1 MVIGMQLRYR
11 YRCYPSP
18 AQQQALA
25 RSFGC
30 ARVVWNDALA
40 LSNKLYGEG
49 QKYPGSSALMALV
62 ITNAKRTPERQWL
75 ADASHSMLQQSVR
88 DLDRAF
94 RNWWGSL
101 TGKHKGKARAPRFKK
116 RSNDQ
121 SIRICGKEFRVTEGG
136 VRFPKVGDLPLVW
149 SRPLPAV
156 PSACTLIKDAAGRYF
171 ASFVVEVEGAN
182 SCAIRPQDG
191 RAVGIDLGLAS
202 LAVTSDGE
210 KVPFSKHFDAARK
223 RLRRLQRSLS
233 RRDSACTRTNKV
245 TGRKQTGSH
254 RYHRRQLEI
263 AKLHARVADQRTN
276 GLHQLTSRLVR
287 DYDFLAIEDLNVSA
301 MLKAPKPVLD
311 ETMQRWLPNGR
322 ASKRSLARGI
332 SDAGWATFRTMLEQ
346 KALHSGKRVVA
357 VNPAYTS
364 QRCNQCGHT
373 EKANR
378 PKQDTFRCQSCG
390 HTEHADIN
398 AARNILADGLA
409 VVARGAQAPVQL
421 SGRGASY
428 KSLLARG
435 RGVVGESSE
444 ASTPLKEKAHA
455 A

>member
-1 MVIGMQLRYR
+1 MKQRYR

-40 LSNKLYGEG
+40 LSNKLHAEG
-49 QKYPGSSALMALV
+49 QKYPGGSALMTLV
-62 ITNAKRTPERQWL
+62 ITEAKQTAERAWL

-101 TGKHKGKARAPRFKK
+101 AGKHKGKARAPRFKK

-121 SIRICGKEFRVTEGG
+121 SIRICGKEFRVTNRG
-136 VRFPKVGDLPLVW
+136 VRFPKVGDLRLVW
-149 SRPLPAV
+149 SRPLPVV
-156 PSACTLIKDAAGRYF
+156 PSSCTLIKDAAGRYF

-182 SCAIRPQDG
+182 SCAIRPQEG
-191 RAVGIDLGLAS
+191 RAIGIDLGLAS
-202 LAVTSDGE
+202 LATTSDGE
-210 KVPFSKHFDAARK
+210 KVPLLKHFDAARK
-223 RLRRLQRSLS
+223 RLRHLQRQAARK
-233 RRDSACTRTNKV
+233 RRCVPKGTKASNRLKAMN
-245 TGRKQTGSH
+245 RK
-254 RYHRRQLEI
+254 I
-263 AKLHARVADQRTN
+263 ARLHARVVDQRTN

-287 DYDFLAIEDLNVSA
+287 DHDFIAIEDLNVSA

-311 ETMQRWLPNGR
+311 EATARWLPNGR

-346 KALHSGKRVVA
+346 KAERAGKRVVA

-364 QRCNQCGHT
+364 QRCNHCGHT
-373 EKANR
+373 EAANR
-378 PKQDTFRCQSCG
+378 LKQDTFRCQSCG

-398 AARNILADGLA
+398 AARNILEAGLA
-409 VVARGAQAPVQL
+409 L
-421 SGRGASY
+421 SGRGARRKTGSP
-428 KSLLARG
+428 AA
-435 RGVVGESSE
+435 GVE
-444 ASTPLKEKAHA
+444 ASTHQEVASHG
-455 A
+455 